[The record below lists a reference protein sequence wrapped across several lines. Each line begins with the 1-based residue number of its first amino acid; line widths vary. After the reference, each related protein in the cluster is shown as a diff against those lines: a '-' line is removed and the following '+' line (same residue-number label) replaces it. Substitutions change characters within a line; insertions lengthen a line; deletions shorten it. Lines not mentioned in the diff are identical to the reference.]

1 MTVSVDTELAL
12 IRALRLT
19 ADPPQ
24 AWIETAAQI
33 PVTLG
38 DLDELD
44 QLLRGDAFRADFALD
59 PHEAIRKA
67 GLPDSDAVLAAVRDR
82 VG

>member
-1 MTVSVDTELAL
+1 MTISVDTELGL

-19 ADPPQ
+19 ADPHES
-24 AWIETAAQI
+24 WVEAAALI

-38 DLDELD
+38 DLDDLG
-44 QLLRGDAFRADFALD
+44 QLLSSAAFRSGFKLD
-59 PHEAIRKA
+59 PHRAIREA
-67 GLPDSDAVLAAVRDR
+67 GLPDSEAVLAAVRDR